1 MAREGWQQAVGARPI
16 SLLSR
21 GSKNHHRGQC
31 NPCRNFFT
39 EAGCKDGQRCNFC
52 HMPHTQEWLSHA
64 SFLRERHQAEVKSKQ
79 RREGGGQRQS
89 YRSDRGRSS
98 ATSSYAEGVP
108 APFFEPPPVP
118 YPSSWGQAPFWPEPG
133 YQSMAASSQIIH
145 VPQVPQCA
153 SRFET
158 PSQGQ
163 SNQGGNVQ
171 RPQPWVSSA
180 QQWISGDA
188 FPGNLGGRDGS
199 TNAVPQEVG
208 AVQCPARDSQSIP
221 DPAAQAQAMPEESQN
236 TGFVVHGGP
245 YFI

>member
-1 MAREGWQQAVGARPI
+1 MAREGWHQAVGARPV

-64 SFLRERHQAEVKSKQ
+64 SLLRERHQAEVKSKQ
-79 RREGGGQRQS
+79 RREGGGQRES
-89 YRSDRGRSS
+89 HRSDRGGRGS
-98 ATSSYAEGVP
+98 ATSSYIEGAP

-118 YPSSWGQAPFWPEPG
+118 YPSSWQEAPFWPEPG
-133 YQSMAASSQIIH
+133 YQSMAAPSQIIH
-145 VPQVPQCA
+145 VPQVPHCA
-153 SRFET
+153 SRFEV

-163 SNQGGNVQ
+163 SSQGGNVQ
-171 RPQPWVSSA
+171 TPQTRVSSA
-180 QQWISGDA
+180 QQWISGGE
-188 FPGNLGGRDGS
+188 FPGKGGRDGS

-208 AVQCPARDSQSIP
+208 AVQCPARDASSIP
-221 DPAAQAQAMPEESQN
+221 DPATQAMAEESQEAS
-236 TGFVVHGGP
+236 GFVIHGGP
-245 YFI
+245 FFI